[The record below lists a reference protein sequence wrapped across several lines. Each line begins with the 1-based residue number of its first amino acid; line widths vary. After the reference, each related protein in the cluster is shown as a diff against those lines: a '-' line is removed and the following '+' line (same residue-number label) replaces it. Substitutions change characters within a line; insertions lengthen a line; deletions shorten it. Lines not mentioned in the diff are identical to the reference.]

1 MRHPKLNPYLNEED
15 KDFYDTVY
23 QFSEDQVLP
32 SAEERD
38 EKEIW
43 SDDLWK
49 EFSKAGLTGLSIPTE
64 YGGQGASCLQCSHAT
79 DAFACGS
86 LDGGLGLSW
95 AAHMIIGAMPIV
107 FQGTEEQKKKF
118 LPKIASGS
126 WIAGFALSEPASG
139 SDAASLLTRAEETES
154 GWKLNGSKMFIT
166 NGPVGQVFVVM
177 ARTSEKGRG
186 PLGISAFLVE
196 SETTG
201 FKVSKVLKKLGHH
214 TSMTAE
220 LVFEDMIIPKE
231 NLLGPLNS
239 GFLRIGKETLEW
251 ERTVFVAG
259 LSGAMEFC
267 FRAGMRYAKER
278 VQFGKSISSF
288 YGMKDILVRNWVYV
302 QAARR
307 LIYWVA
313 DRKDKGIPS
322 PLESSLGKL
331 ISSEIS
337 EDVAKDSVQLFGGYG
352 YMKEYAVER
361 FYRDVKLGTIGGGTS
376 EIQRSIISSLYPG
389 KVKFMGDFS
398 RIEKEATPI
407 DKIQNLLFDII
418 VKMDAEPAR
427 KKLQSI
433 EFAFADALSLFVILS
448 LSEHDAK
455 KDFSHYT
462 IAEKT
467 TDRSLLTFYLV
478 GKYLSSL
485 SRLTGFVSD
494 ELKELWINFQKISQN
509 IEVDVN
515 SRFQELQAFA

>member
-1 MRHPKLNPYLNEED
+1 MRHPKLNPYLTED
-15 KDFYDTVY
+15 DFDFFNTVY
-23 QFSEDQVLP
+23 DFSENKVLP

-43 SDDLWK
+43 SNELWK
-49 EFSKAGLTGLSIPTE
+49 EFSKAGLTGLSIPSE
-64 YGGQGASCLQCSHAT
+64 FGGESASCLQCSHAT
-79 DAFACGS
+79 DAFSAGS
-86 LDGGLGLSW
+86 LDGGMGLSW

-107 FQGTEEQKKKF
+107 FQGTEAQKKKY
-118 LPKIASGS
+118 LPKIASGE

-139 SDAASLLTRAEETES
+139 SDAASLLTRAEEVEG

-186 PLGISAFLVE
+186 PLGISAFIVE
-196 SETTG
+196 ESTPG

-231 NLLGPLNS
+231 NLLGPINS

-267 FRAGMRYAKER
+267 FRTGMRYAKER

-288 YGMKDILVRNWVYV
+288 YGMKDILVRNWVYI

-337 EDVAKDSVQLFGGYG
+337 EDVAKDAVQLLGGYG
-352 YMKEYAVER
+352 YMKEYTVER

-376 EIQRSIISSLYPG
+376 EIQRSIIASLYPG
-389 KVKFMGDFS
+389 KIKFMADFS
-398 RIEKEATPI
+398 RLTNEVSPA
-407 DKIQNLLFDII
+407 DSIQNILFDILI
-418 VKMDAEPAR
+418 DMDAEPAR
-427 KKLQSI
+427 KRLQSV
-433 EFAFADALSLFVILS
+433 EFAFADVLSLFVILS
-448 LSEHDAK
+448 LSSEDAK
-455 KDFSHYT
+455 KDFPHYT
-462 IAEKT
+462 IGEKLA
-467 TDRSLLTFYLV
+467 DRNLLTYYLV
-478 GKYLSSL
+478 GKYLTSL
-485 SRLTGFVSD
+485 SRLSSYANSH
-494 ELKELWINFQKISQN
+494 LNKLWTNFQLIATN
-509 IEVDVN
+509 IENSVN
-515 SRFQELQAFA
+515 ERFLTLQDLA

>member
-1 MRHPKLNPYLNEED
+1 MRNKKLNPYLSEEES
-15 KDFYDTVY
+15 DFFDTVFH
-23 QFSEDQVLP
+23 FSQEKVLP

-43 SDDLWK
+43 SSELWT

-79 DAFACGS
+79 DAFAAGC
-86 LDGGLGLSW
+86 LDGGMGLSW

-107 FQGTEEQKKKF
+107 FQGSEEQKQKY
-118 LPKIASGS
+118 LPKIATGE

-139 SDAASLLTRAEETES
+139 SDAASLLTKAEETEK

-166 NGPVGQVFVVM
+166 NGPVGHVFVTM

-196 SETTG
+196 KERPG
-201 FKVSKVLKKLGHH
+201 FRVSKVLKKLGHH

-220 LVFEDMIIPKE
+220 LSFDDMILPKE

-267 FRAGMRYAKER
+267 FRSGLKYAKER
-278 VQFGKSISSF
+278 VQFGKSISTF
-288 YGMKDILVRNWVYV
+288 YAMKDILTRNWVYI

-313 DRKDKGIPS
+313 QRKDAGIPS

-337 EDVAKDSVQLFGGYG
+337 EDVAKDTVQLLGGYG

-376 EIQRSIISSLYPG
+376 EIQRSIIASLYPG
-389 KVKFMGDFS
+389 KTKFMVEF
-398 RIEKEATPI
+398 EKIKEVKSSA
-407 DKIQNLLFDII
+407 DEIQNILYDILI
-418 VKMDAEPAR
+418 AMDSVSAR
-427 KKLQSI
+427 KKMQSL

-448 LSEHDAK
+448 LSE
-455 KDFSHYT
+455 KDLHTEHSMYPK
-462 IAEKT
+462 AEKLA
-467 TDRSLLTFYLV
+467 DRTLLTYYLT

-485 SRLTGFVSD
+485 SRLSEYVGS
-494 ELKELWINFQKISQN
+494 ELDSLWQTFGKISKQIEN
-509 IEVDVN
+509 IVN
-515 SRFQELQAFA
+515 ERFDTLQELV

>member
-1 MRHPKLNPYLNEED
+1 MREPKLNPYLNEED
-15 KDFYDTVY
+15 KDFYETVFE
-23 QFSEDQVLP
+23 FSRDKVLP

-43 SDDLWK
+43 SSELWQ

-79 DAFACGS
+79 DAFSSGS

-107 FQGTEEQKKKF
+107 FQGTETQKQKY
-118 LPKIASGS
+118 LPKIASGE

-139 SDAASLLTRAEETES
+139 SDAASLLTRAEEVEG

-186 PLGISAFLVE
+186 PLGISAFIVE
-196 SETTG
+196 DKTKG
-201 FKVSKVLKKLGHH
+201 FKVSKILKKLGHH

-220 LVFEDMIIPKE
+220 LVFEDMVIPKE

-259 LSGAMEFC
+259 LAGAMEFC
-267 FRAGMRYAKER
+267 FRTGLRYAKER
-278 VQFGKSISSF
+278 IQFGKPISSF
-288 YGMKDILVRNWVYV
+288 YGMKDILVRNWVYI

-313 DRKDKGIPS
+313 ERKDKGIPS

-337 EDVAKDSVQLFGGYG
+337 EDVAKDTVQLLGGYG

-376 EIQRSIISSLYPG
+376 EIQRSIIASLYHG
-389 KVKFMGDFS
+389 KLKFMGEFS
-398 RIEKEATPI
+398 RIDTARSPI
-407 DKIQNLLFDII
+407 DSIQNVLFDII
-418 VKMDAEPAR
+418 VRMDTEPDR
-427 KKLQSI
+427 KRFQSI

-448 LSEHDAK
+448 LSEKDAEE
-455 KDFSHYT
+455 DISHYPKK
-462 IAEKT
+462 AKLV
-467 TDRSLLTFYLV
+467 DRTLLTFYLV
-478 GKYLSSL
+478 GKYLGSL
-485 SRLTGFVSD
+485 SRLTMYVGQ
-494 ELKELWINFQKISQN
+494 ELNQLWEDYQKISAT
-509 IEVDVN
+509 IEVTVN
-515 SRFQELQAFA
+515 ERFNEFQDFS

>member
-1 MRHPKLNPYLNEED
+1 MRHPKLNPYLHEED
-15 KDFYDTVY
+15 KDFYETVFD
-23 QFSEDQVLP
+23 FSKDKVLP

-43 SDDLWK
+43 SRDLWK
-49 EFSKAGLTGLSIPTE
+49 EFGKAGLTGLSIPSE
-64 YGGQGASCLQCSHAT
+64 YGGQGGSCLQCSHAT
-79 DAFACGS
+79 DAFSAGS

-107 FQGTEEQKKKF
+107 FQGTEEQKKKY
-118 LPKIASGS
+118 LPKIASGE

-139 SDAASLLTRAEETES
+139 SDAASLLTRAEEVDG

-166 NGPVGQVFVVM
+166 NGPIGQVFIVM

-186 PLGISAFLVE
+186 PLGISAFIVE
-196 SETTG
+196 EKTKG
-201 FKVSKVLKKLGHH
+201 FKVSKILKKLGHH

-220 LVFEDMIIPKE
+220 LVFEDMIVPKE

-267 FRAGMRYAKER
+267 FRSGMKYAKER

-288 YGMKDILVRNWVYV
+288 FGMKDILMRNWVYI

-313 DRKDKGIPS
+313 ERKDKGIPS

-337 EDVAKDSVQLFGGYG
+337 EDVAKDSVQLLGGYG

-376 EIQRSIISSLYPG
+376 EIQRSIIASLYPG
-389 KVKFMGDFS
+389 KTKFMGEFS
-398 RIEKEATPI
+398 RIEKVSSPS
-407 DKIQNLLFDII
+407 DSIQNLLFDIL

-448 LSEHDAK
+448 LSEKDTEKEFIHYSK
-455 KDFSHYT
+455 K
-462 IAEKT
+462 EKLV
-467 TDRSLLTFYLV
+467 DRSLLTFYLV
-478 GKYLSSL
+478 GKYLGSL
-485 SRLTGFVSD
+485 SRLGQYASV
-494 ELKELWINFQKISQN
+494 ELDQLWASYQKISVS
-509 IEVDVN
+509 IESTVN
-515 SRFQELQAFA
+515 DRFELLQEFS

>member
-1 MRHPKLNPYLNEED
+1 MRNPKLNPYLQDTD
-15 KDFYDTVY
+15 KDFYETV
-23 QFSEDQVLP
+23 FDFARDKVLP

-43 SDDLWK
+43 SEELWK
-49 EFSKAGLTGLSIPTE
+49 EFSKAGLTGLSIPSE

-79 DAFACGS
+79 DAFSAGC
-86 LDGGLGLSW
+86 LDGGMGLSW

-107 FQGTEEQKKKF
+107 FQGTDEQKKKY
-118 LPKIASGS
+118 LPKIASGE

-139 SDAASLLTRAEETES
+139 SDAASLLTKAEEVNG

-166 NGPVGQVFVVM
+166 NGPIGQVFVTM

-186 PLGISAFLVE
+186 PLGISAFIVE
-196 SETTG
+196 EKFKG
-201 FKVSKVLKKLGHH
+201 FNVSKVLKKLGHH

-220 LVFEDMIIPKE
+220 LVFEDMILPKDS
-231 NLLGPLNS
+231 LLGPLNS

-267 FRAGMRYAKER
+267 FRTGMRYAKER
-278 VQFGKSISSF
+278 IQFGKSISSF
-288 YGMKDILVRNWVYV
+288 FGMKDILVRNWVYI

-337 EDVAKDSVQLFGGYG
+337 EDVAKDSVQLLGGYG

-389 KVKFMGDFS
+389 KVKFMGEFS
-398 RIEKEATPI
+398 RIESEKSPSDT
-407 DKIQNLLFDII
+407 IQNLLYEIL
-418 VKMDAEPAR
+418 VKLDAEPSR

-448 LSEHDAK
+448 LSEQDSNK
-455 KDFSHYT
+455 TFVHYT
-462 IAEKT
+462 IEEKLV
-467 TDRSLLTFYLV
+467 DRSLLTFYLV
-478 GKYLSSL
+478 GKYLASL
-485 SRLTGFVSD
+485 SRLSSFV
-494 ELKELWINFQKISQN
+494 EKELDDLWKGYQRLSQE
-509 IEVDVN
+509 IENTVN
-515 SRFQELQAFA
+515 VRFSTLQEFS

>member
-1 MRHPKLNPYLNEED
+1 MRHPKLNPYLTEAD
-15 KDFYDTVY
+15 KDFFETVFD
-23 QFSEDQVLP
+23 FSRDKVLP

-43 SDDLWK
+43 SNELWK
-49 EFSKAGLTGLSIPTE
+49 EFSKAGLTGLSIPSE

-79 DAFACGS
+79 DAFSAGS
-86 LDGGLGLSW
+86 LDGGMGLSW

-107 FQGTEEQKKKF
+107 FQGTEAQKKKY
-118 LPKIASGS
+118 LPKISSGE

-139 SDAASLLTRAEETES
+139 SDAAALLTRAEEVDG

-186 PLGISAFLVE
+186 PLGISAFIVE
-196 SETTG
+196 DKTIG
-201 FKVSKVLKKLGHH
+201 FKVSKILKKLGHH

-220 LVFEDMIIPKE
+220 LVFEDMVIPKE

-259 LSGAMEFC
+259 LAGAMEFC
-267 FRAGMRYAKER
+267 FRSGMRYAKER

-288 YGMKDILVRNWVYV
+288 FGMKDILVRNWVYI

-313 DRKDKGIPS
+313 ERKDAGIPS

-337 EDVAKDSVQLFGGYG
+337 EDVARDSVQLFGGYG

-376 EIQRSIISSLYPG
+376 EVQRSIIASIYPG
-389 KVKFMGDFS
+389 KAKFMADFS
-398 RIEKEATPI
+398 KIENPSSPSDT
-407 DKIQNLLFDII
+407 IQNHLFEIL
-418 VKMDAEPAR
+418 VKMDTENDR
-427 KKLQSI
+427 KRFQSI
-433 EFAFADALSLFVILS
+433 EFAFADTLSLFVILS
-448 LSEHDAK
+448 LSK
-455 KDFSHYT
+455 KDSVEEFVHYSGK
-462 IAEKT
+462 AKLA
-467 TDRSLLTFYLV
+467 DRSLLTFYLV
-478 GKYLSSL
+478 GKYLGSL
-485 SRLTGFVSD
+485 SRLAKYAPD
-494 ELKELWINFQKISQN
+494 ELNQIWTSYQKISES
-509 IEVDVN
+509 IEISVN
-515 SRFQELQAFA
+515 ERFNELQDFS